1 MKKLMTLFLALALA
15 ASLTVPALAGFT
27 PSVENKG
34 GPTVVDA
41 VFEDG
46 TDAGPYLRVTA
57 YGKRNTSDNAAVAI
71 KKILEDAHTE
81 VKSTG
86 RLDSLTAD
94 VNTWLT
100 DHHAGVKAEDL
111 LVSDLFD
118 VSFVQGGE
126 LLEGMPAS
134 HKTVT
139 ITFQLTVPVE
149 NVLLVLHKDGSSWEL
164 KNSKNTAQYEKIGKD
179 QVKVTFDSLSPV
191 VFAIDSAEFHVDPNG
206 PTSPPDRRDFSR
218 RGDCGHDHR
227 GRLRRRLCGAQG
239 EGRPLTR
246 RCAGG
251 QACENAELEKSAH
264 WAYCGGGGHSGCHR
278 GGASAAPR
286 MGDAASGE

>member
-15 ASLTVPALAGFT
+15 ASLTVPALASFT

-34 GPTVVDA
+34 KPTVVDA

-57 YGKRNTSDNAAVAI
+57 YSERNTSDNAAVAI

-81 VKSTG
+81 VKSAG

-100 DHHAGVKAEDL
+100 DNHAGVKAEDL

-118 VSFVQGGE
+118 VSFVQNHE

-206 PTSPPDRRDFSR
+206 PTSP
-218 RGDCGHDHR
+218 
-227 GRLRRRLCGAQG
+227 QTG
-239 EGRPLTR
+239 EISPVVVIAGMTIVAA
-246 RCAGG
+246 CA
-251 QACENAELEKSAH
+251 AAYVVRKEK
-264 WAYCGGGGHSGCHR
+264 
-278 GGASAAPR
+278 AAR
-286 MGDAASGE
+286 

>member
-15 ASLTVPALAGFT
+15 ASLTVPALASFT

-34 GPTVVDA
+34 KPTVIDA

-46 TDAGPYLRVTA
+46 TDAGSYLRVTA
-57 YGKRNTSDNAAVAI
+57 YSERNTSDNAAVAI

-81 VKSTG
+81 VKSAG

-100 DHHAGVKAEDL
+100 DNHAGVKAEDL

-118 VSFVQGGE
+118 VSFVQGGN

-206 PTSPPDRRDFSR
+206 PTSP
-218 RGDCGHDHR
+218 
-227 GRLRRRLCGAQG
+227 QTG
-239 EGRPLTR
+239 EISPVVVIAGMTIVAA
-246 RCAGG
+246 CA
-251 QACENAELEKSAH
+251 AAYVVRKEK
-264 WAYCGGGGHSGCHR
+264 
-278 GGASAAPR
+278 AAR
-286 MGDAASGE
+286 

>member
-1 MKKLMTLFLALALA
+1 M
-15 ASLTVPALAGFT
+15 
-27 PSVENKG
+27 
-34 GPTVVDA
+34 
-41 VFEDG
+41 
-46 TDAGPYLRVTA
+46 TA

-81 VKSTG
+81 VKSAG

-100 DHHAGVKAEDL
+100 DHHTGVKAEDL

-126 LLEGMPAS
+126 LLEDMPAS

-206 PTSPPDRRDFSR
+206 PTSP
-218 RGDCGHDHR
+218 
-227 GRLRRRLCGAQG
+227 QTG
-239 EGRPLTR
+239 EISPVVVIAGMTIVAA
-246 RCAGG
+246 CA
-251 QACENAELEKSAH
+251 AAYVVRKEK
-264 WAYCGGGGHSGCHR
+264 
-278 GGASAAPR
+278 AAR
-286 MGDAASGE
+286 

>member
-15 ASLTVPALAGFT
+15 ASLTVPALASFT

-34 GPTVVDA
+34 RPTVVDA

-57 YGKRNTSDNAAVAI
+57 YGERNDYNDNAAVAI

-81 VKSTG
+81 VKSAG

-118 VSFVQGGE
+118 VSFVQRGE

-149 NVLLVLHKDGSSWEL
+149 NVLLVLHKDGGSWEL
-164 KNSKNTAQYEKIGKD
+164 KNSKNTAQYEKKIGKD
-179 QVKVTFDSLSPV
+179 QVKVSFDSLSPV
-191 VFAIDSAEFHVDPNG
+191 VFASDSAEFHVDPNG
-206 PTSPPDRRDFSR
+206 PTSP
-218 RGDCGHDHR
+218 
-227 GRLRRRLCGAQG
+227 QTG
-239 EGRPLTR
+239 EISPVVVIAGMTIVAA
-246 RCAGG
+246 CA
-251 QACENAELEKSAH
+251 AAYVVRKEK
-264 WAYCGGGGHSGCHR
+264 
-278 GGASAAPR
+278 AAR
-286 MGDAASGE
+286 

>member
-15 ASLTVPALAGFT
+15 ASLTVPALASFT

-34 GPTVVDA
+34 GPTVIDA

-57 YGKRNTSDNAAVAI
+57 YSKRNTSDNAAVAI

-81 VKSTG
+81 VKSAG

-100 DHHAGVKAEDL
+100 DNHAGVKAEDL

-126 LLEGMPAS
+126 LLKSMPAS

-206 PTSPPDRRDFSR
+206 PTSP
-218 RGDCGHDHR
+218 
-227 GRLRRRLCGAQG
+227 QTG
-239 EGRPLTR
+239 EISPVVVIAGMTIVAA
-246 RCAGG
+246 CA
-251 QACENAELEKSAH
+251 AAYVVRKEK
-264 WAYCGGGGHSGCHR
+264 
-278 GGASAAPR
+278 AAR
-286 MGDAASGE
+286 

>member
-46 TDAGPYLRVTA
+46 TDAGPYLLVTA
-57 YGKRNTSDNAAVAI
+57 YGKRNDYNDNAPVAI

-81 VKSTG
+81 VKSAG

-126 LLEGMPAS
+126 LLEDDMPAS

-139 ITFQLTVPVE
+139 ITFQLTVPVV

-206 PTSPPDRRDFSR
+206 PTSP
-218 RGDCGHDHR
+218 
-227 GRLRRRLCGAQG
+227 QTG
-239 EGRPLTR
+239 EISPVVVIAGMTIVAA
-246 RCAGG
+246 CA
-251 QACENAELEKSAH
+251 AAYVVRKEK
-264 WAYCGGGGHSGCHR
+264 
-278 GGASAAPR
+278 AAR
-286 MGDAASGE
+286 

>member
-15 ASLTVPALAGFT
+15 ASLTVPALASFT

-34 GPTVVDA
+34 GPTVIDA

-46 TDAGPYLRVTA
+46 TPVGPEELRVTA
-57 YGKRNTSDNAAVAI
+57 YSKRNDYNDNAAVAI

-81 VKSTG
+81 VKSAG

-100 DHHAGVKAEDL
+100 DNHAGVKAEDL

-126 LLEGMPAS
+126 LLEGMPAP

-206 PTSPPDRRDFSR
+206 PTSP
-218 RGDCGHDHR
+218 
-227 GRLRRRLCGAQG
+227 QTG
-239 EGRPLTR
+239 EISPVVVIAGMTIVAA
-246 RCAGG
+246 CA
-251 QACENAELEKSAH
+251 AAYVVRKEK
-264 WAYCGGGGHSGCHR
+264 
-278 GGASAAPR
+278 AAR
-286 MGDAASGE
+286 

>member
-46 TDAGPYLRVTA
+46 TPAGPYHLCVTA

-81 VKSTG
+81 VKSAG

-100 DHHAGVKAEDL
+100 DHHTGVKAEDL

-126 LLEGMPAS
+126 LLEDMPAS

-206 PTSPPDRRDFSR
+206 PTSP
-218 RGDCGHDHR
+218 
-227 GRLRRRLCGAQG
+227 QTG
-239 EGRPLTR
+239 EISPVVVIAGMTIVAA
-246 RCAGG
+246 CA
-251 QACENAELEKSAH
+251 AAYVVRKEK
-264 WAYCGGGGHSGCHR
+264 
-278 GGASAAPR
+278 AAR
-286 MGDAASGE
+286 

>member
-57 YGKRNTSDNAAVAI
+57 YGKRNTSDNGAGAI

-81 VKSTG
+81 VKSAG

-100 DHHAGVKAEDL
+100 DHHTGVKAEDL

-118 VSFVQGGE
+118 VSFVKD
-126 LLEGMPAS
+126 MPAS
-134 HKTVT
+134 HQTVT

-206 PTSPPDRRDFSR
+206 PTSP
-218 RGDCGHDHR
+218 
-227 GRLRRRLCGAQG
+227 QTG
-239 EGRPLTR
+239 EISPVVVIAGMTIVAA
-246 RCAGG
+246 CA
-251 QACENAELEKSAH
+251 AAYVVRKEK
-264 WAYCGGGGHSGCHR
+264 
-278 GGASAAPR
+278 AAR
-286 MGDAASGE
+286 

>member
-15 ASLTVPALAGFT
+15 ASLTVPALASFT

-46 TDAGPYLRVTA
+46 TDAGPDLRVTA
-57 YGKRNTSDNAAVAI
+57 YSKRNDYDDNAAVAI

-81 VKSTG
+81 VKSAG

-94 VNTWLT
+94 VNTWLA
-100 DHHAGVKAEDL
+100 DNPAGVKAEDL

-118 VSFVQGGE
+118 VSFVQNHE
-126 LLEGMPAS
+126 LLKGMPAS
-134 HKTVT
+134 HQTVT

-206 PTSPPDRRDFSR
+206 PTSP
-218 RGDCGHDHR
+218 
-227 GRLRRRLCGAQG
+227 QTG
-239 EGRPLTR
+239 EISPVVVIAGMTIVAA
-246 RCAGG
+246 CA
-251 QACENAELEKSAH
+251 AAYVVRKEK
-264 WAYCGGGGHSGCHR
+264 
-278 GGASAAPR
+278 AAR
-286 MGDAASGE
+286 

>member
-15 ASLTVPALAGFT
+15 ASLTVPALASFT

-34 GPTVVDA
+34 GPTIVDA

-57 YGKRNTSDNAAVAI
+57 YSKRNTSDNAAVAI

-81 VKSTG
+81 VKSAG

-100 DHHAGVKAEDL
+100 DNHAGVKAEDL

-134 HKTVT
+134 HQTVT

-206 PTSPPDRRDFSR
+206 PTSP
-218 RGDCGHDHR
+218 
-227 GRLRRRLCGAQG
+227 QTG
-239 EGRPLTR
+239 EISPVVVIAGMTIVAA
-246 RCAGG
+246 CA
-251 QACENAELEKSAH
+251 AAYVVRKEK
-264 WAYCGGGGHSGCHR
+264 
-278 GGASAAPR
+278 AAR
-286 MGDAASGE
+286 

>member
-1 MKKLMTLFLALALA
+1 MKKLMTLFLALAPA

-81 VKSTG
+81 VKSAG
-86 RLDSLTAD
+86 RMDSLTAD

-100 DHHAGVKAEDL
+100 DHHTGVKAEDL

-126 LLEGMPAS
+126 LLKDMPAS
-134 HKTVT
+134 HQTVT

-179 QVKVTFDSLSPV
+179 QVKVTFDSLSPWCSLLT
-191 VFAIDSAEFHVDPNG
+191 ARSSMWI
-206 PTSPPDRRDFSR
+206 PTAPP
-218 RGDCGHDHR
+218 
-227 GRLRRRLCGAQG
+227 LP
-239 EGRPLTR
+239 RPARFLP
-246 RCAGG
+246 
-251 QACENAELEKSAH
+251 S
-264 WAYCGGGGHSGCHR
+264 W
-278 GGASAAPR
+278 
-286 MGDAASGE
+286 

>member
-34 GPTVVDA
+34 GPTVIDA

-46 TDAGPYLRVTA
+46 TPAGPYLRVTA

-81 VKSTG
+81 VKSAG

-118 VSFVQGGE
+118 VSFV
-126 LLEGMPAS
+126 
-134 HKTVT
+134 
-139 ITFQLTVPVE
+139 
-149 NVLLVLHKDGSSWEL
+149 
-164 KNSKNTAQYEKIGKD
+164 
-179 QVKVTFDSLSPV
+179 
-191 VFAIDSAEFHVDPNG
+191 
-206 PTSPPDRRDFSR
+206 
-218 RGDCGHDHR
+218 
-227 GRLRRRLCGAQG
+227 
-239 EGRPLTR
+239 
-246 RCAGG
+246 
-251 QACENAELEKSAH
+251 
-264 WAYCGGGGHSGCHR
+264 
-278 GGASAAPR
+278 
-286 MGDAASGE
+286 

>member
-15 ASLTVPALAGFT
+15 ASLTVPALASFT

-34 GPTVVDA
+34 GPTIVDA

-46 TDAGPYLRVTA
+46 TDAWPYLRVTA
-57 YGKRNTSDNAAVAI
+57 YGERNNYDDNAGVAI

-81 VKSTG
+81 VKSAG

-100 DHHAGVKAEDL
+100 DNHAGVKAEDL

-118 VSFVQGGE
+118 VSFVQNHE
-126 LLEGMPAS
+126 LAGMPTS

-139 ITFQLTVPVE
+139 ITFQLTVPVK

-164 KNSKNTAQYEKIGKD
+164 KNSKNTAQYDQIGKD

-206 PTSPPDRRDFSR
+206 PTSP
-218 RGDCGHDHR
+218 
-227 GRLRRRLCGAQG
+227 QTG
-239 EGRPLTR
+239 EISPVVVIAGMTVVAA
-246 RCAGG
+246 CA
-251 QACENAELEKSAH
+251 AAYVVRKEK
-264 WAYCGGGGHSGCHR
+264 
-278 GGASAAPR
+278 AAR
-286 MGDAASGE
+286 

>member
-15 ASLTVPALAGFT
+15 ASLTVPALASFT

-57 YGKRNTSDNAAVAI
+57 YSKRNTSDNAAVAI

-81 VKSTG
+81 VKSAG

-100 DHHAGVKAEDL
+100 DNHAGVKAEDL

-126 LLEGMPAS
+126 LLEGIPAP

-206 PTSPPDRRDFSR
+206 PTSP
-218 RGDCGHDHR
+218 
-227 GRLRRRLCGAQG
+227 QTG
-239 EGRPLTR
+239 EISPVVVIAGMTIVAA
-246 RCAGG
+246 CA
-251 QACENAELEKSAH
+251 AAYVVRKEK
-264 WAYCGGGGHSGCHR
+264 
-278 GGASAAPR
+278 AAR
-286 MGDAASGE
+286 

>member
-15 ASLTVPALAGFT
+15 ASLTVPALASFT

-34 GPTVVDA
+34 RPTVVDA

-46 TDAGPYLRVTA
+46 TDAGPYLLVTA
-57 YGKRNTSDNAAVAI
+57 YGKRNDNAAVAI

-81 VKSTG
+81 VKSAG

-100 DHHAGVKAEDL
+100 DNHAGVKAEDL

-126 LLEGMPAS
+126 LLKDMPAS

-179 QVKVTFDSLSPV
+179 QVKVTFDSPSPV

-206 PTSPPDRRDFSR
+206 PTSP
-218 RGDCGHDHR
+218 
-227 GRLRRRLCGAQG
+227 QTG
-239 EGRPLTR
+239 EISPVVVI
-246 RCAGG
+246 AGMTIV
-251 QACENAELEKSAH
+251 AAYAAAYVVRKEK
-264 WAYCGGGGHSGCHR
+264 
-278 GGASAAPR
+278 AAR
-286 MGDAASGE
+286 

>member
-15 ASLTVPALAGFT
+15 ASLTVPALASFT

-34 GPTVVDA
+34 KPTVIDA

-46 TDAGPYLRVTA
+46 KDAKPYLRVTA
-57 YGKRNTSDNAAVAI
+57 YSERNTSDNAAVAI

-81 VKSTG
+81 VKSAG

-100 DHHAGVKAEDL
+100 DNHAGVKAEDL

-126 LLEGMPAS
+126 LLEGMPAP
-134 HKTVT
+134 HQTVT

-206 PTSPPDRRDFSR
+206 PTSP
-218 RGDCGHDHR
+218 
-227 GRLRRRLCGAQG
+227 QTG
-239 EGRPLTR
+239 EISPVVVIAGMTIVAA
-246 RCAGG
+246 CA
-251 QACENAELEKSAH
+251 AAYVVRKEK
-264 WAYCGGGGHSGCHR
+264 
-278 GGASAAPR
+278 AAR
-286 MGDAASGE
+286 

>member
-15 ASLTVPALAGFT
+15 ASLTVPALASFT

-34 GPTVVDA
+34 GPTFIDA

-57 YGKRNTSDNAAVAI
+57 YSKRNTSDNAAVAI

-81 VKSTG
+81 VKSAG

-100 DHHAGVKAEDL
+100 DNHAGVKAEDL

-118 VSFVQGGE
+118 VSFVQNHE
-126 LLEGMPAS
+126 LLEGIPAP

-206 PTSPPDRRDFSR
+206 PTSP
-218 RGDCGHDHR
+218 
-227 GRLRRRLCGAQG
+227 QTG
-239 EGRPLTR
+239 EISPVVVIAGMTIVAA
-246 RCAGG
+246 CA
-251 QACENAELEKSAH
+251 AAYVVRKEK
-264 WAYCGGGGHSGCHR
+264 
-278 GGASAAPR
+278 AAR
-286 MGDAASGE
+286 

>member
-46 TDAGPYLRVTA
+46 TPVGPDLRVTA
-57 YGKRNTSDNAAVAI
+57 YGKRNDYNDNAAVAI

-81 VKSTG
+81 VKSAG

-100 DHHAGVKAEDL
+100 DQHTGVKAEDL

-118 VSFVQGGE
+118 VSFVQGSE
-126 LLEGMPAS
+126 LLEGIPAP
-134 HKTVT
+134 HQTVT

-149 NVLLVLHKDGSSWEL
+149 NVLVLHKDGSSWEL

-179 QVKVTFDSLSPV
+179 QVKVTFDSRSPV

-206 PTSPPDRRDFSR
+206 PTSP
-218 RGDCGHDHR
+218 
-227 GRLRRRLCGAQG
+227 QTG
-239 EGRPLTR
+239 EISPVVVIAGMTIVAA
-246 RCAGG
+246 CA
-251 QACENAELEKSAH
+251 AAYVVRKEK
-264 WAYCGGGGHSGCHR
+264 
-278 GGASAAPR
+278 AAR
-286 MGDAASGE
+286 

>member
-1 MKKLMTLFLALALA
+1 MKKLMTLLLALALA
-15 ASLTVPALAGFT
+15 ASLTVPALATFT

-34 GPTVVDA
+34 APAVVSVDGVDA
-41 VFEDG
+41 G
-46 TDAGPYLRVTA
+46 HIRVTA
-57 YGKRNTSDNAAVAI
+57 YGERGTHDAAAVTI
-71 KKILEDAHTE
+71 KQILEDAHTE

-149 NVLLVLHKDGSSWEL
+149 NVLLVLHKTSSGDWEL
-164 KNSKNTAQYEKIGKD
+164 MNMDSSKCQKLDKY
-179 QVKVTFDSLSPV
+179 QVKLTFDSLSPV

-206 PTSPPDRRDFSR
+206 PTSP
-218 RGDCGHDHR
+218 
-227 GRLRRRLCGAQG
+227 QTG
-239 EGRPLTR
+239 EISPVVVIAGMTIVAA
-246 RCAGG
+246 CA
-251 QACENAELEKSAH
+251 AAYVVRKEK
-264 WAYCGGGGHSGCHR
+264 
-278 GGASAAPR
+278 AAR
-286 MGDAASGE
+286 

>member
-15 ASLTVPALAGFT
+15 ASLTVPALASFT

-57 YGKRNTSDNAAVAI
+57 YSKRNTSDNAAVAI

-81 VKSTG
+81 VKSAG

-100 DHHAGVKAEDL
+100 DNHAGVKAEDL

-126 LLEGMPAS
+126 LLEGIPAS
-134 HKTVT
+134 HQTVT

-206 PTSPPDRRDFSR
+206 PTSP
-218 RGDCGHDHR
+218 
-227 GRLRRRLCGAQG
+227 QTG
-239 EGRPLTR
+239 EISPVVVIAGMTIVAA
-246 RCAGG
+246 CA
-251 QACENAELEKSAH
+251 AAYVVRKEK
-264 WAYCGGGGHSGCHR
+264 
-278 GGASAAPR
+278 AAR
-286 MGDAASGE
+286 

>member
-15 ASLTVPALAGFT
+15 ASLTVPALASFT

-34 GPTVVDA
+34 RPTVIDA

-46 TDAGPYLRVTA
+46 TDARPDLRVTA
-57 YGKRNTSDNAAVAI
+57 YSKRNTSDNAAVAI

-81 VKSTG
+81 VKSAG

-100 DHHAGVKAEDL
+100 DNHAGVKAEDL

-118 VSFVQGGE
+118 VSFVQSGE
-126 LLEGMPAS
+126 LLEGIPAP

-206 PTSPPDRRDFSR
+206 PTSP
-218 RGDCGHDHR
+218 
-227 GRLRRRLCGAQG
+227 QTG
-239 EGRPLTR
+239 EISPVVVIAGMTIVAA
-246 RCAGG
+246 CA
-251 QACENAELEKSAH
+251 AAYVVRKEK
-264 WAYCGGGGHSGCHR
+264 
-278 GGASAAPR
+278 AAR
-286 MGDAASGE
+286 

>member
-15 ASLTVPALAGFT
+15 ASLTVPALASFT

-34 GPTVVDA
+34 GPTVIDA

-57 YGKRNTSDNAAVAI
+57 YSKRNTSDNAAVAI

-81 VKSTG
+81 VKSAG

-100 DHHAGVKAEDL
+100 DNHAGVKAEDL

-118 VSFVQGGE
+118 VSFVQNHE
-126 LLEGMPAS
+126 LLAGIPAP

-149 NVLLVLHKDGSSWEL
+149 NVLLVLHKDGSNWEL

-206 PTSPPDRRDFSR
+206 PTSP
-218 RGDCGHDHR
+218 
-227 GRLRRRLCGAQG
+227 QTG
-239 EGRPLTR
+239 EISPVVVIAGMTIVAA
-246 RCAGG
+246 CA
-251 QACENAELEKSAH
+251 A
-264 WAYCGGGGHSGCHR
+264 AYVVRKGK
-278 GGASAAPR
+278 AAR
-286 MGDAASGE
+286 

>member
-15 ASLTVPALAGFT
+15 ASLTVPALASFT

-34 GPTVVDA
+34 KPTVIDA

-46 TDAGPYLRVTA
+46 TPVGPELRVTA
-57 YGKRNTSDNAAVAI
+57 YSKRNDYNGNAAVAI

-81 VKSTG
+81 VKSAG

-100 DHHAGVKAEDL
+100 DNHAGVKAEDL

-118 VSFVQGGE
+118 VSFVQGDE
-126 LLEGMPAS
+126 LLKDMPAS

-206 PTSPPDRRDFSR
+206 PTSP
-218 RGDCGHDHR
+218 
-227 GRLRRRLCGAQG
+227 QTG
-239 EGRPLTR
+239 EISPVVVIAGMTIVAA
-246 RCAGG
+246 CA
-251 QACENAELEKSAH
+251 AAYVVRKEK
-264 WAYCGGGGHSGCHR
+264 
-278 GGASAAPR
+278 AAR
-286 MGDAASGE
+286 

>member
-27 PSVENKG
+27 SSVENKG

-46 TDAGPYLRVTA
+46 TPAGPYLRVTA
-57 YGKRNTSDNAAVAI
+57 YGKRNDYNDNAAVAI

-81 VKSTG
+81 VKSAG

-126 LLEGMPAS
+126 LLEGMPAP
-134 HKTVT
+134 HQTVT

-206 PTSPPDRRDFSR
+206 PTSP
-218 RGDCGHDHR
+218 
-227 GRLRRRLCGAQG
+227 QTG
-239 EGRPLTR
+239 EISPVVVIAGMTIVAA
-246 RCAGG
+246 CA
-251 QACENAELEKSAH
+251 AAYVVRKEK
-264 WAYCGGGGHSGCHR
+264 
-278 GGASAAPR
+278 AAR
-286 MGDAASGE
+286 

>member
-15 ASLTVPALAGFT
+15 ASLTVPALASFT

-57 YGKRNTSDNAAVAI
+57 YSKRNTSDNAAVAI

-81 VKSTG
+81 VKSAG

-100 DHHAGVKAEDL
+100 DNHAGVKAEDL

-126 LLEGMPAS
+126 LLKDIPAP

-206 PTSPPDRRDFSR
+206 PTSP
-218 RGDCGHDHR
+218 
-227 GRLRRRLCGAQG
+227 QTG
-239 EGRPLTR
+239 EISPVVVIAGMTIVAA
-246 RCAGG
+246 CA
-251 QACENAELEKSAH
+251 AAYVVRKEK
-264 WAYCGGGGHSGCHR
+264 
-278 GGASAAPR
+278 AAR
-286 MGDAASGE
+286 

>member
-15 ASLTVPALAGFT
+15 ASLTVPALASFT

-34 GPTVVDA
+34 GPTVIDA

-46 TDAGPYLRVTA
+46 TPVGLDLRVTA
-57 YGKRNTSDNAAVAI
+57 YSKRNTSDNAAVAI

-81 VKSTG
+81 VKSAG

-100 DHHAGVKAEDL
+100 DNHAGVKAEDL

-126 LLEGMPAS
+126 LLKDMPAP
-134 HKTVT
+134 HQTVT

-206 PTSPPDRRDFSR
+206 PTSP
-218 RGDCGHDHR
+218 
-227 GRLRRRLCGAQG
+227 QTG
-239 EGRPLTR
+239 EISPVVVITGMTIVAA
-246 RCAGG
+246 CA
-251 QACENAELEKSAH
+251 AAYVVRKEK
-264 WAYCGGGGHSGCHR
+264 
-278 GGASAAPR
+278 AAR
-286 MGDAASGE
+286 

>member
-15 ASLTVPALAGFT
+15 ASLTVPALASFT

-34 GPTVVDA
+34 KPTVVDA

-46 TDAGPYLRVTA
+46 TDARPYLRVTA
-57 YGKRNTSDNAAVAI
+57 YGERNTSDNAAVAI

-81 VKSTG
+81 VKSAG

-118 VSFVQGGE
+118 VSFVQGE
-126 LLEGMPAS
+126 DMPAS

-206 PTSPPDRRDFSR
+206 PTSP
-218 RGDCGHDHR
+218 
-227 GRLRRRLCGAQG
+227 QTG
-239 EGRPLTR
+239 EISPVVVIAGMTIVAA
-246 RCAGG
+246 CA
-251 QACENAELEKSAH
+251 AAYVVRKEK
-264 WAYCGGGGHSGCHR
+264 
-278 GGASAAPR
+278 AAR
-286 MGDAASGE
+286 

>member
-46 TDAGPYLRVTA
+46 TPVGPDLRVTA
-57 YGKRNTSDNAAVAI
+57 YGKRNDYNDNAAVAI

-81 VKSTG
+81 VKSAG

-100 DHHAGVKAEDL
+100 DQHTGVKAEDL

-118 VSFVQGGE
+118 VSFVQGGK
-126 LLEGMPAS
+126 LLEGIPAP
-134 HKTVT
+134 HQTVT

-149 NVLLVLHKDGSSWEL
+149 NVLVLHKDGSSWEL

-206 PTSPPDRRDFSR
+206 PTSP
-218 RGDCGHDHR
+218 
-227 GRLRRRLCGAQG
+227 QTG
-239 EGRPLTR
+239 EISPVVVIAGMTIVAA
-246 RCAGG
+246 CA
-251 QACENAELEKSAH
+251 AAYVVRKEK
-264 WAYCGGGGHSGCHR
+264 
-278 GGASAAPR
+278 AAR
-286 MGDAASGE
+286 

>member
-34 GPTVVDA
+34 GPTIVDA

-46 TDAGPYLRVTA
+46 TDARPDLRVTA

-100 DHHAGVKAEDL
+100 DHHTGVKAEDL

-134 HKTVT
+134 HQTVT

-206 PTSPPDRRDFSR
+206 PTSP
-218 RGDCGHDHR
+218 
-227 GRLRRRLCGAQG
+227 QTG
-239 EGRPLTR
+239 EISPVVVIAGMTIVAA
-246 RCAGG
+246 CA
-251 QACENAELEKSAH
+251 AAYVVRKEK
-264 WAYCGGGGHSGCHR
+264 
-278 GGASAAPR
+278 AAR
-286 MGDAASGE
+286 